1 MRRREFITLLGSA
14 AVTWP
19 ALARAQQSTMP
30 TVGFLSTRSPD
41 ESAHQL
47 AAFHRGLAEN
57 GYVENQNVTVEYRW
71 AMGQYDQMAPLA
83 AELVRRSV
91 GVLVAVGGDP
101 SAMAAKAA
109 TTTIPIVAT
118 FAGDPVKQGLVASL
132 NRPGGNV
139 TGVSNLITTLEPKRF
154 GLLRELLPQAA
165 KVGILINPN
174 YPTAASQ
181 LNEMQ
186 EAAREAGVQSH
197 VVRASTDR
205 EIDRAFESIAQ
216 LQIPALAV
224 AADPFL
230 LARRDQVVG
239 LAARHK
245 VPAIYGFREYALS
258 GGLMSYGIDL
268 SDVYRQLGVYSGQIL
283 KGGKPDN
290 LPVAQPT
297 KFEFVI
303 NLKTAK
309 TLDLKVPPSLLA
321 LADEVIE

>member
-1 MRRREFITLLGSA
+1 MRRRDFITLLGSA
-14 AVTWP
+14 AANWP
-19 ALARAQQSTMP
+19 RFARAQSTIP

-47 AAFHRGLAEN
+47 AAFRRGLAEN
-57 GYVENQNVTVEYRW
+57 GYVEGQNLTVEYRW

-83 AELVRRSV
+83 TDLTNRSV
-91 GVLVAVGGDP
+91 AVLVAVGGDP

-139 TGVSNLITTLEPKRF
+139 TGISNLVTTLEPKRF

-165 KVGILINPN
+165 MVGILINPN

-181 LNEMQ
+181 LSEMQ
-186 EAAREAGVQSH
+186 EAAHAAGVRSQAI
-197 VVRASTDR
+197 RASTDG
-205 EIDRAFESIAQ
+205 EIDSAFEEIAQ
-216 LQIPALAV
+216 LRIPSLAV

-230 LARRDQVVG
+230 LARRDKLVI
-239 LAARHK
+239 LAAKHK
-245 VPAIYGFREYALS
+245 VPAIYGFREYAVA

-268 SDVYRQLGVYSGQIL
+268 SDVYRQLGVYSGQVL
-283 KGGKPDN
+283 KGAKPDN
-290 LPVAQPT
+290 LPVMQPT
-297 KFEFVI
+297 KFELVI

-309 TLDLKVPPSLLA
+309 TLDLTVPPALLA
-321 LADEVIE
+321 VADEVIE

>member
-1 MRRREFITLLGSA
+1 MRRRDFITLLGGA
-14 AVTWP
+14 AANWP
-19 ALARAQQSTMP
+19 TFARAQSTIP

-47 AAFHRGLAEN
+47 AAFRRGLAEN
-57 GYVENQNVTVEYRW
+57 GYVEGQNLTVEYRW
-71 AMGQYDQMAPLA
+71 AMGQYDQMALLA
-83 AELVRRSV
+83 TDLARRSV
-91 GVLVAVGGDP
+91 TVLVAVGGDP

-139 TGVSNLITTLEPKRF
+139 TGISNLITTLEPKRF
-154 GLLRELLPQAA
+154 GLLRELLPQATT
-165 KVGILINPN
+165 VGILINPS

-181 LNEMQ
+181 LGEMQ
-186 EAAREAGVQSH
+186 EAARTAGVQSH
-197 VVRASTDR
+197 VVRAGTDR
-205 EIDRAFESIAQ
+205 EIDSAFESIAQ

-230 LARRDQVVG
+230 LARRDQIVV

-245 VPAIYGFREYALS
+245 VPAIYGFREYALA

-268 SDVYRQLGVYSGQIL
+268 SDVYRQLGVYSGQVL
-283 KGGKPDN
+283 KGARPDS
-290 LPVAQPT
+290 LPVMQPT
-297 KFEFVI
+297 KFELLI

-309 TLDLKVPPSLLA
+309 ALGLKIPPSLLA